1 METELIR
8 IAGIAKERPE
18 ERFTSLVHLIEEN
31 SLKECH
37 RQMNPRKA
45 AGVDKV
51 TKEEYGKDLEANL
64 KDLITRMKRNAYHP
78 QPVRRKYIPKPGT
91 DKMRPLGILSY
102 EDKLVQTALA
112 KILKAIYEVEFL
124 NCSYGFRE
132 GRGCHDALKELNYII
147 EKKNIN
153 YIVDADIRGF
163 FDHVDQQWMMKF
175 IAQRIADPQIQ
186 RLIVKFLKA
195 GVMEA
200 GIKYDTP
207 EGTPQGGV
215 ISPILANIY
224 LHYVL
229 DLWFEKGIKKHC
241 RGEAYMIRYADDFI
255 CCFQNETEAKDFLE
269 ALKERLNKF
278 NLELAEEKTRI
289 IAFGRKAFQTDRND
303 GTGKPGTFDFLG
315 FTHYNGTSRKG
326 TYRMKRKTSQ
336 KRIQASLHRCK
347 KWLREN
353 RNKSAQELMETMRRK
368 IQGHYNYYGITDN
381 SKMLGRFQ
389 YEVTRMLF
397 KWLNRRSQRKSF
409 GWDKFEL
416 FINKY
421 PFPKPKIKV
430 NIYDRRLNLKYA
442 L

>member
-37 RQMNPRKA
+37 RQMDPRKA

-186 RLIVKFLKA
+186 RLIVRFLKA

-255 CCFQNETEAKDFLE
+255 CCFQNETEAKDFL
-269 ALKERLNKF
+269 K
-278 NLELAEEKTRI
+278 
-289 IAFGRKAFQTDRND
+289 
-303 GTGKPGTFDFLG
+303 
-315 FTHYNGTSRKG
+315 HSRRG
-326 TYRMKRKTSQ
+326 
-336 KRIQASLHRCK
+336 
-347 KWLREN
+347 
-353 RNKSAQELMETMRRK
+353 
-368 IQGHYNYYGITDN
+368 
-381 SKMLGRFQ
+381 
-389 YEVTRMLF
+389 
-397 KWLNRRSQRKSF
+397 
-409 GWDKFEL
+409 
-416 FINKY
+416 
-421 PFPKPKIKV
+421 
-430 NIYDRRLNLKYA
+430 
-442 L
+442 